1 MKLFLRVEIL
11 SSLPIYERIKLG
23 IGVAFQ
29 HLPKLR
35 GVTLNEIVN
44 ICMGELSENINPE
57 TLKLVEE
64 MK

>member
-1 MKLFLRVEIL
+1 M
-11 SSLPIYERIKLG
+11 
-23 IGVAFQ
+23 GVAFQ
-29 HLPKLR
+29 HPPKLG